1 MLGLAAF
8 LFVRSDPEA
17 WPLSRISFI
26 ATLRDPTVAHHRFFV
41 ALTAGFAFFEW
52 RVRTGRLTSL
62 RAASVFP
69 LACAAGG
76 AFLLTHSHGLETDR
90 QQILIELPH
99 NGIAVLGI
107 VAGWARWLELRLPAR
122 DRTVPAWIWPLCIAA
137 TGLILLCYRES

>member
-1 MLGLAAF
+1 
-8 LFVRSDPEA
+8 
-17 WPLSRISFI
+17 
-26 ATLRDPTVAHHRFFV
+26 VAHHRFFV

-76 AFLLTHSHGLETDR
+76 AFLLTHSHGLETAR

-107 VAGWARWLELRLPAR
+107 VAGGARWLELRLPAR
-122 DRTVPAWIWPLCIAA
+122 DRTVPAWIWPLCDRADPALLPGELA
-137 TGLILLCYRES
+137 TWMASLEHRAVRADPGPCGGWRTVSVDPR

>member
-76 AFLLTHSHGLETDR
+76 AFLLTHSHGLETAR

-107 VAGWARWLELRLPAR
+107 VAGGARWLELRLPAR